1 MFWPGFEAGV
11 WREGRTCNVQ
21 RDGIWGRVGVTGGV
35 YFCRGRSADG
45 LGRIRP
51 RVQLGWHAGWGGQRK
66 VVRVVQDLDAQAA
79 WAVLV
84 QRRAEDRAGDNEGE
98 FHAPRTMHTADEER
112 QTERDS
118 GQWTVDSGR
127 VYEML

>member
-1 MFWPGFEAGV
+1 MGKGSWQASQVVSISVEK
-11 WREGRTCNVQ
+11 ECRTGCE
-21 RDGIWGRVGVTGGV
+21 RI
-35 YFCRGRSADG
+35 G
-45 LGRIRP
+45 LHT
-51 RVQLGWHAGWGGQRK
+51 QLGWAGQRK

-98 FHAPRTMHTADEER
+98 FQAQRTMHTADEER

-118 GQWTVDSGR
+118 GQ
-127 VYEML
+127 

>member
-1 MFWPGFEAGV
+1 VKAERA
-11 WREGRTCNVQ
+11 TCNVMESG
-21 RDGIWGRVGVTGGV
+21 DGWASQVVSISVEEGAQTGWGGFVLV
-35 YFCRGRSADG
+35 CS
-45 LGRIRP
+45 L
-51 RVQLGWHAGWGGQRK
+51 AGWGGQRK

>member
-11 WREGRTCNVQ
+11 WREGRTCNVIEY
-21 RDGIWGRVGVTGGV
+21 RDGWASQVVSISVEEGAQTGWGGFVLV
-35 YFCRGRSADG
+35 CS
-45 LGRIRP
+45 L
-51 RVQLGWHAGWGGQRK
+51 AGWGGQRK

-84 QRRAEDRAGDNEGE
+84 QRAEDRAGDNEGE
-98 FHAPRTMHTADEER
+98 FQAQRTMHTADEER

-118 GQWTVDSGR
+118 GR